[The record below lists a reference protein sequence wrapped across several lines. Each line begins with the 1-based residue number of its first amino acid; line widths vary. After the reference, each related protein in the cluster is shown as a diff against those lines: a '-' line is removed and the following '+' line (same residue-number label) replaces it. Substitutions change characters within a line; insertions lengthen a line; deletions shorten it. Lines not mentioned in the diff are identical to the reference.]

1 MDKVKLD
8 VLRPWISKKITEY
21 LHIEDDVVV
30 EFVYNQL
37 EDKVN
42 TTKTVYCFAFIVS
55 CSALKTI
62 AHLFCM
68 HLLSSIKYPCPKKMQ
83 INMTGFLNGKNA
95 RQFMDELWAL
105 LLSAQESETGIP
117 EEFIQQKKDEI
128 LRREEENKLFDKE
141 KSDSETA
148 RSGRFRPRSS
158 RDSSREPS
166 IHQQPSP
173 SPGPRKQSADST
185 SVPDKNED
193 ITTKSKRSPSTEKSK
208 DNPAKISSSKRERS
222 RDRSAEKSR
231 SRHTN
236 SRNHSERD
244 SKKRDSE
251 ERKSDAKSA
260 LSNIQNKL
268 INIAEGKK
276 RNNRSRSR
284 SRSRSHSNSRKSR
297 SASRSRSR

>member
-1 MDKVKLD
+1 
-8 VLRPWISKKITEY
+8 
-21 LHIEDDVVV
+21 
-30 EFVYNQL
+30 
-37 EDKVN
+37 
-42 TTKTVYCFAFIVS
+42 
-55 CSALKTI
+55 
-62 AHLFCM
+62 
-68 HLLSSIKYPCPKKMQ
+68 
-83 INMTGFLNGKNA
+83 MTGFLNGKNA

-128 LRREEENKLFDKE
+128 LRREEENKLIDRE
-141 KSDSETA
+141 KSDSDTA

-166 IHQQPSP
+166 VQKSAPSP

-185 SVPDKNED
+185 SVPDKID
-193 ITTKSKRSPSTEKSK
+193 DSIVKSKRSPTPEKSK

-231 SRHTN
+231 SRHQS

-251 ERKSDAKSA
+251 ERKSDAKAA

-276 RNNRSRSR
+276 RSQR
-284 SRSRSHSNSRKSR
+284 SRSRSHTRSKSRDSRSCSKSKDRKSK